1 MTIAVYPGTFDPM
14 TRGHED
20 IVRRAA
26 GIFGRV
32 VVGVSDSR
40 AKTLFTLDER
50 IEIMR
55 EVLAAYPNVEVAGFS
70 GLLRDFV
77 LGLGA
82 RVVVRGVRAVS
93 DFDYESQLA
102 GMNRHLMP
110 EVETIFMTPA
120 DQYQFVSGTLVREI
134 ATYGGDVAKFVSP
147 SVQVRLERKLHPD
160 RTQT

>member
-1 MTIAVYPGTFDPM
+1 MAIAIYPGTFDPM

-26 GIFGRV
+26 GIFGHV

-40 AKTLFTLDER
+40 AKTLFSIDER
-50 IEIMR
+50 IAIMR
-55 EVLAAYPNVEVAGFS
+55 EVLAPYGNVEVAGFT

-77 LGLGA
+77 LGRGA

-147 SVQVRLERKLHPD
+147 SVQARLERKLHPAASA
-160 RTQT
+160 